1 MTNVMDETSWILE
14 LESCLLSE
22 CDINIIRRI
31 CNGRPLPDHLR
42 RDVWEVCLGVK
53 HKNGEYDSWDEIY
66 DLSEQSII
74 RKDCQELVDRLGNDE
89 EDKISVMSDLESV
102 ITRYCKV
109 TGETYNS
116 KNRWLQ
122 LLEPLIALHL
132 PKSELYSW
140 FCAICQLYVV
150 RHSCPTPFHLFR
162 LLLLYHDPE
171 LCSLLDTKKISID
184 SFAESWCTS
193 LFSSICHL
201 NVTMAIWDVYFQTAD
216 PFLIFYLGLV
226 LVVNSKE
233 QIMTHK
239 EKDKHTIIEILSG
252 APYALEYEDVEDFC
266 LLAQHYA
273 SRTPPSFSRDNHNL
287 VFGEGDEGIDFIS
300 QALCLP
306 VSIYE
311 LILSSENE
319 RSNTVRY
326 FVVDCRPAEQY
337 NAGHLPTA
345 FHLDASTMLQEPA
358 AFHTAV
364 QALFAAQRQAI
375 QARSVAGGEH
385 VCFMGSGRE
394 EEDQYVHMVVA
405 SFLQKQLPLISLVKG
420 GYAALHDF
428 FSDDLNAKLM
438 DHNPKFCIMCNPSPG
453 NDSGIEEEEISF
465 LDKLTSAVRTRSAVV
480 KYKLVEYIKNPQDPV
495 EKHVS
500 STDKVGKRY
509 RGMAPIFSI
518 DDEHEEGRITDEE
531 VLEEIHIEKWLKASN
546 IVNYFKCEELHEDGS
561 INPAGLAVLDT
572 ELILV
577 REIPNKRGYA
587 YIIAKRPLL
596 SIVKITSK
604 RRHPELITFKY
615 GYNTSKEDYV
625 VTAMDRL
632 LIPKAGDA
640 TKLIKY
646 KVISLMNL

>member
-1 MTNVMDETSWILE
+1 MDETSWILE

-22 CDINIIRRI
+22 CDINTIRRI

-42 RDVWEVCLGVK
+42 RNVWEVCLRVRQRSSD
-53 HKNGEYDSWDEIY
+53 YVTWDEIY
-66 DLSEQSII
+66 DLTEQSII
-74 RKDCQELVDRLGNDE
+74 RQDCQELVDRLGNEE

-102 ITRYCKV
+102 ITKYCKV
-109 TGETYNS
+109 TGETYETG
-116 KNRWLQ
+116 NRWLQ

-132 PKSELYSW
+132 PKAELYSW
-140 FCAICQLYVV
+140 FCAIRRMYLV
-150 RHSCPTPFHLFR
+150 RRSASAPFHFFR

-171 LCSLLDTKKISID
+171 LCSLLDTKKISVE
-184 SFAESWCTS
+184 SFAESWFNS
-193 LFSSICHL
+193 LFSSTCHL

-216 PFLIFYLGLV
+216 PFLIFYLALV

-233 QIMTHK
+233 QAVACK
-239 EKDKHTIIEILSG
+239 EKDKQAIVEILSS
-252 APYALEYEDVEDFC
+252 APYALEFEDVEDFC

-273 SRTPPSFSRDNHNL
+273 SRTPPSFARDHHGMI
-287 VFGEGDEGIDFIS
+287 FGEGDEGVDFIS

-311 LILSSENE
+311 LVLSSESE
-319 RSNTVRY
+319 RNGGVRY

-364 QALFAAQRQAI
+364 QALYAAQRQAI

-405 SFLQKQLPLISLVKG
+405 SFLQKQLSLISLVKG

-428 FSDDLNAKLM
+428 FVDNLNEKLM
-438 DHNPKFCIMCNPSPG
+438 DHNPKLCIMCNPSPG

-465 LDKLTSAVRTRSAVV
+465 LDKLTSAVKTRSAVV

-518 DDEHEEGRITDEE
+518 DDEHEEGRVTDEE
-531 VLEEIHIEKWLKASN
+531 LLEEIHVEKWLKASN
-546 IVNYFKCEELHEDGS
+546 IADFFKCEELQDNGS

-572 ELILV
+572 ELILI
-577 REIPNKRGYA
+577 REIPNKKGYA
-587 YIIAKRPLL
+587 YIVAKRPLL